1 MKNRTNQRGF
11 AIYMFAVLFTGLGAF
26 SITFSNIAE
35 GNGSSDQYNSDIQHQ
50 KSVVKQMGQL
60 LLNDRAVWN
69 IENSDQFTQ
78 HEKNPLGDNDKLYI
92 GDNQTA
98 IINGHNIDYKNF
110 AICFGCEFTEEES
123 AIVDDCNIETNIS
136 QDKNFACIDGK
147 KLQLEG
153 IQIVRKE
160 MEKIADRARFL
171 HTAIKQSGNA
181 DCDGQCNYFQEMQEC
196 GFDIGCETQVA
207 SSSNGNIDGTHLIV
221 NEFETWNSS
230 TADVK
235 LQYEWGKNGN
245 MDNFELIAN
254 GPLGLQVVEVVAIN
268 S

>member
-1 MKNRTNQRGF
+1 MANE
-11 AIYMFAVLFTGLGAF
+11 
-26 SITFSNIAE
+26 NIAKRRHLT
-35 GNGSSDQYNSDIQHQ
+35 NP
-50 KSVVKQMGQL
+50 
-60 LLNDRAVWN
+60 
-69 IENSDQFTQ
+69 FT
-78 HEKNPLGDNDKLYI
+78 PPP
-92 GDNQTA
+92 
-98 IINGHNIDYKNF
+98 IIRVG
-110 AICFGCEFTEEES
+110 FT
-123 AIVDDCNIETNIS
+123 I
-136 QDKNFACIDGK
+136 FYY
-147 KLQLEG
+147 L
-153 IQIVRKE
+153 
-160 MEKIADRARFL
+160 
-171 HTAIKQSGNA
+171 
-181 DCDGQCNYFQEMQEC
+181 GQCNYFQEMQEC